1 MRSFRHRFAP
11 IRNVEIGELQDTF
24 LISAVVMILVIR
36 LQLWATNYPQLGGGK
51 LHIAHLLWGG
61 VFMLVA
67 LGILLSFLGR
77 SLRTPAAIVGGV
89 GFGFFIDEL
98 GKFITKDN
106 DYFFKPT
113 AALIYVIFIALFLV
127 TRAMQRRRGF
137 TPHEYLVNALDITM
151 DAARHDLDVSEKRRA
166 LELLDRA
173 DQSHPMVHPMRA
185 LLRTL
190 EAIPNPEPPWVTRR
204 ALALRDW
211 YFGLV
216 ARPRFARFVGW
227 VFALWALGSLTQ
239 ILSLLEGRHVS
250 FVHVASLCSSAVAG
264 ALVVAG
270 ALKLRSGDRASAYRR
285 FDRALLVSIFVTQ
298 IFAFVESQFAAAF
311 GLGIDI
317 LLLVTLRAM
326 MRGERHLQRLDTASP
341 ASASAPAGAPAPGSP
356 APALQPPARGPAP
369 PRR

>member
-1 MRSFRHRFAP
+1 VKRLRHRFQP
-11 IRNVEIGELQDTF
+11 VRNVEIGELQDTF
-24 LISAVVMILVIR
+24 LVSAVATILVIR

-61 VFMLVA
+61 VFMLLA
-67 LGILLSFLGR
+67 LGLLLSFLGR

-113 AALIYVIFIALFLV
+113 AALIYVIFVALFLV

-137 TPHEYLVNALDITM
+137 TEHECLVNAIDITM

-173 DQSHPMVHPMRA
+173 DPSNPMVAPLRN
-185 LLRTL
+185 LLREL
-190 EAIPNPEPPWVTRR
+190 DAIPTPEPAWVTHR
-204 ALALRDW
+204 ATAIRDW

-216 ARPRFARFVGW
+216 ARPRFGRVVGW
-227 VFALWALGSLTQ
+227 VFALWAAASLVQ
-239 ILSLLEGRHVS
+239 IVSLVTGRADLS
-250 FVHVASLCSSAVAG
+250 FVHVASVGSSAVA
-264 ALVVAG
+264 AVLVLAG
-270 ALKLRSGDRASAYRR
+270 ALKLREGDRAAAYRR

-298 IFAFVESQFAAAF
+298 VFAFVESQFAAAF
-311 GLGIDI
+311 GLGLDI
-317 LLLVTLRAM
+317 LLLVTIRAM
-326 MRGERHLQRLDTASP
+326 MRGERHLQRAVAQGALVPDASGRMVQ
-341 ASASAPAGAPAPGSP
+341 AARPAG
-356 APALQPPARGPAP
+356 
-369 PRR
+369 

>member
-1 MRSFRHRFAP
+1 M
-11 IRNVEIGELQDTF
+11 E
-24 LISAVVMILVIR
+24 
-36 LQLWATNYPQLGGGK
+36 
-51 LHIAHLLWGG
+51 
-61 VFMLVA
+61 
-67 LGILLSFLGR
+67 
-77 SLRTPAAIVGGV
+77 
-89 GFGFFIDEL
+89 
-98 GKFITKDN
+98 
-106 DYFFKPT
+106 
-113 AALIYVIFIALFLV
+113 
-127 TRAMQRRRGF
+127 
-137 TPHEYLVNALDITM
+137 
-151 DAARHDLDVSEKRRA
+151 AARHDLDVSEKRRA

-264 ALVVAG
+264 ALVAAG
-270 ALKLRSGDRASAYRR
+270 ALKLRSGDRAAAYRR

-326 MRGERHLQRLDTASP
+326 MRGERHLKRLDTASP
-341 ASASAPAGAPAPGSP
+341 ASASAPAGAPAPASP